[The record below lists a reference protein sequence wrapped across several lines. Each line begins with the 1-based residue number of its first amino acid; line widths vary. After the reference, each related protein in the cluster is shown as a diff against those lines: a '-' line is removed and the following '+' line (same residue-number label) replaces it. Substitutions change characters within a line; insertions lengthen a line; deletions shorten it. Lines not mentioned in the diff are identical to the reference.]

1 MHTSH
6 RPEANGV
13 SGWTVVS
20 LVLLPL
26 AIIFLF
32 LPLAVLRGAVE
43 GDPAGLEN
51 MGRLA
56 GCWLGAGLCLLIGVI
71 SGWIGIRRYRGDSGM
86 PWAAFS
92 LHSAIWIL
100 GIAAAVAFVV
110 ARW

>member
-6 RPEANGV
+6 RPDANRV
-13 SGWTVVS
+13 SAWTVLS

-51 MGRLA
+51 TMRLA
-56 GCWLGAGLCLLIGVI
+56 GCWLGAGFCLFLGVI
-71 SGWIGIRRYRGDSGM
+71 SGWIGIRRYRGTSGM
-86 PWAAFS
+86 PWAAFA

-100 GIAAAVAFVV
+100 GIAAAVAFVA
-110 ARW
+110 ARR